1 MVCLGYLFVQW
12 LRLRGPD
19 HSNKQCQVMLH
30 SKLDHKVITW
40 YAGQIDLD
48 TWPLKPSNHQ
58 EINWTNP
65 IFLSRIALNKYICY
79 SLLLYSQNWLLQAD
93 HVINLAKVDY
103 ETLRHH
109 VPHLENTPRTIK
121 QMKSLLSQRWK
132 AKQNFLFNHSHLRC
146 IHHRVEKEVAFH
158 RHCHPRW
165 HCKYWNWL
173 QVLWHCCSWWS
184 QQLLF
189 RKLEVSLFVIAGI
202 QRINVSIFISHSFWA
217 AQALS
222 GTGAAIVMKY

>member
-1 MVCLGYLFVQW
+1 M
-12 LRLRGPD
+12 
-19 HSNKQCQVMLH
+19 K
-30 SKLDHKVITW
+30 
-40 YAGQIDLD
+40 
-48 TWPLKPSNHQ
+48 HQ
-58 EINWTNP
+58 NNDQFLAH
-65 IFLSRIALNKYICY
+65 IFLHNCIFLLTEFSLSFMSPALVLRSTLFFFPLAALATDK
-79 SLLLYSQNWLLQAD
+79 WFF
-93 HVINLAKVDY
+93 VINLAKVDY

>member
-93 HVINLAKVDY
+93 HVNYRAALIAAFQKKKKKNKNKKK
-103 ETLRHH
+103 
-109 VPHLENTPRTIK
+109 PPLECPGGIWATVSKGKSFPLLSRREEVLQYTIMKSFACKYGPLLYGCQWYKYRTI
-121 QMKSLLSQRWK
+121 QRNI
-132 AKQNFLFNHSHLRC
+132 QNESK
-146 IHHRVEKEVAFH
+146 I
-158 RHCHPRW
+158 
-165 HCKYWNWL
+165 
-173 QVLWHCCSWWS
+173 
-184 QQLLF
+184 
-189 RKLEVSLFVIAGI
+189 
-202 QRINVSIFISHSFWA
+202 
-217 AQALS
+217 
-222 GTGAAIVMKY
+222 